1 MVKAKPI
8 IVCLQTSQRPPEL
21 RVSKTTFHPSPD
33 PFFPLV
39 TNLCSHQNH
48 HQRTALLQLHLL
60 AKVFFPPAPRKE
72 NLTISYPHTRNV
84 EHPKNSQSISSTLS
98 CYMLAEVPE
107 ILLPLCSP
115 KKSTGLM
122 KTVSQHLPKEHGT
135 KIAWDYS
142 MLPYTFSKIEI
153 TEFQLGWPTSAEFF
167 CDSSSRNILLLMRWG
182 KEAQKKQNQKKIKC
196 RKSSTLV
203 VSFWQIKYFTS

>member
-1 MVKAKPI
+1 M
-8 IVCLQTSQRPPEL
+8 
-21 RVSKTTFHPSPD
+21 
-33 PFFPLV
+33 
-39 TNLCSHQNH
+39 
-48 HQRTALLQLHLL
+48 
-60 AKVFFPPAPRKE
+60 
-72 NLTISYPHTRNV
+72 
-84 EHPKNSQSISSTLS
+84 KN
-98 CYMLAEVPE
+98 
-107 ILLPLCSP
+107 
-115 KKSTGLM
+115 
-122 KTVSQHLPKEHGT
+122 VSQHLPKEHGT

-203 VSFWQIKYFTS
+203 VSF